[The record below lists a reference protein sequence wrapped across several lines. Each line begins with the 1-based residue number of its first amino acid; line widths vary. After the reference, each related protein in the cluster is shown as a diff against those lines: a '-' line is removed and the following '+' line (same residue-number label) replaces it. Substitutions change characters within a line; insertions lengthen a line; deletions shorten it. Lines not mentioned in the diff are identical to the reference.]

1 MHWIWSVVSL
11 LTART
16 LIVRRPAVHD
26 IFLTFDD
33 GPHPEHTPRLLALLK
48 QHAVRATFFLQGERV
63 VAHGA
68 IVRDIVADGH
78 VIANHS
84 YSHPWFNRSP
94 LRVQIEEITR
104 TERVLTAHDGKRSH
118 LFRPPHGRAG
128 MLTVLLCALRRQ
140 PIVLWNQD
148 SHDYRLSSDEVLARV
163 RSMRIV
169 PGDVLLF
176 HDDSAAGHAALEKLI
191 PAWKASGLGF
201 GVL

>member
-16 LIVRRPAVHD
+16 LIVRRPAVRD
-26 IFLTFDD
+26 VFLTFDD

-48 QHAVRATFFLQGERV
+48 RHAVRATFFLQGERAA
-63 VAHGA
+63 AHGD

-78 VIANHS
+78 AIANHS

-94 LRVQIEEITR
+94 LRVQIDEIAR
-104 TERVLTAHDGKRSH
+104 TERVLAAHDGKRRH

-128 MLTVLLCALRRQ
+128 MLTILLCALRRQ
-140 PIVLWNQD
+140 RIVLWNHD
-148 SHDYRLSSDEVLARV
+148 SCDYRLSGDEVLARV
-163 RSMRIV
+163 RAMCIV

-191 PAWKASGLGF
+191 PAWKTSGLEF
-201 GVL
+201 GAL